1 MISGAMNIRT
11 LMAGAAA
18 GVAMF
23 VWGMFSHM
31 VLPLGEM
38 GIQTLPDEAAVTTVL
53 KDKIKSP
60 GLYWFPYSKDEATAE
75 KLMKERPRGILTFT
89 SNETPF
95 NMGASIGVQLMN
107 DVICGLILAWLLGMA
122 ASSLT
127 SLGSKLS
134 FAAGVSLVGTV
145 GYLGA
150 FCNWYGFS
158 AAYALGAGFD
168 SIVAACIGAFVIA
181 KIAR

>member
-1 MISGAMNIRT
+1 MKTRT
-11 LMAGAAA
+11 LIAGAAA

-23 VWGMFSHM
+23 FWGMFSHM
-31 VLPLGEM
+31 VLPLGEV
-38 GIQTLPDEAAVTTVL
+38 GIQALPDEAAVTAVL

-60 GLYWFPYSKDEATAE
+60 GLYLFPYSKDQAAME
-75 KLMKERPRGILTFT
+75 KLMAERPRGILTFT

-95 NMGASIGVQLMN
+95 NMGASLGVQLMN
-107 DVICGLILAWLLGMA
+107 DVICGLILAWLLGMVS
-122 ASSLT
+122 SSLT
-127 SLGSKLS
+127 TLGSKVS
-134 FAAGVSLVGTV
+134 FAAGISLIGTV

-158 AAYALGAGFD
+158 AAYALAAGFD

-181 KIAR
+181 KIEK